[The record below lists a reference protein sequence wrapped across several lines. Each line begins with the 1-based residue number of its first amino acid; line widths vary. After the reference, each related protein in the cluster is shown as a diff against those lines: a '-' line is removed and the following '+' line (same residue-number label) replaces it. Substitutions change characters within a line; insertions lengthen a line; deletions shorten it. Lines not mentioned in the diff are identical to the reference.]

1 MGKAEGRRIGHD
13 AGMTQRSRT
22 NPTLRALAQIDL
34 FRSCDADQLATLLPN
49 ADVVDVAAGTV
60 IAEAGTSARQFVG
73 IVDGYVEA
81 VDESGRTT
89 VIGPR
94 AQIGGLEL
102 LDDRA
107 HSVTFTAR
115 TAATLV
121 VVFGPAF
128 RWAADDLGV
137 AAALAPPT
145 PSPASPDLTPVC

>member
-1 MGKAEGRRIGHD
+1 
-13 AGMTQRSRT
+13 MTKRSGI

-49 ADVVDVAAGTV
+49 ADVIDVAAGTV
-60 IAEAGTSARQFVG
+60 IAEAGASAQQFVG

-81 VDESGRTT
+81 VDEHGRTT
-89 VIGPR
+89 VVGPR
-94 AQIGGLEL
+94 AQIGAREL

-115 TAATLV
+115 TGATLV

-128 RWAADDLGV
+128 RWAAGDLGV
-137 AAALAPPT
+137 AAALGRPT
-145 PSPASPDLTPVC
+145 PSPAPLGLAPVS

>member
-1 MGKAEGRRIGHD
+1 M
-13 AGMTQRSRT
+13 
-22 NPTLRALAQIDL
+22 RALAQIDVFL
-34 FRSCDADQLATLLPN
+34 SCDADQLAILQPN
-49 ADVVDVAAGTV
+49 TDVIDVAAGTI
-60 IAEAGTSARQFVG
+60 IAQAGTSARQFVG

-89 VIGPR
+89 VLGPR
-94 AQIGGLEL
+94 TQLGAREL

-107 HSVTFTAR
+107 HSVTLTAR

-137 AAALAPPT
+137 AAALARPT

>member
-1 MGKAEGRRIGHD
+1 
-13 AGMTQRSRT
+13 MTKRARS

-34 FRSCDADQLATLLPN
+34 FRFCAAEQLATLLPN
-49 ADVVDVAAGTV
+49 AGVIKVAAGTV
-60 IAEAGTSARQFVG
+60 IAQAGTSAQQFVG

-89 VIGPR
+89 VMGPR
-94 AQIGGLEL
+94 AQVGAREL

-128 RWAADDLGV
+128 RWAAGDLGV
-137 AAALAPPT
+137 AAALARPT
-145 PSPASPDLTPVC
+145 PSPASPDLTSVC